1 MVDDE
6 IHEHA
11 HTALMRAVKHLT
23 EYAEVAVL
31 RVYVHIVG
39 NIVAE
44 VRVRGRVYRREPYRV
59 HAEALDVI
67 QL

>member
-44 VRVRGRVYRREPYRV
+44 VRVR
-59 HAEALDVI
+59 
-67 QL
+67 